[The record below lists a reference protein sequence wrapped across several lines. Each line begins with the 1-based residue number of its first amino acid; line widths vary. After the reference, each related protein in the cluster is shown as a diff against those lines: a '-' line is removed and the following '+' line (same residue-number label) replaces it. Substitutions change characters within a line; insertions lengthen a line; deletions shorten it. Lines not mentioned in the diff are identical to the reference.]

1 MRGGLALALL
11 LVLRLNSRPHDAL
24 EALLSRLVLG
34 RGDGLLGVRVAEA
47 AARLAGLELRTHAG
61 ADTALVVL
69 VGAALGSA
77 IGVAN
82 TSAGDELA
90 TGAIAHILGSG
101 RVADDA
107 AAGSGS
113 LLVVLVVL
121 VLLLILR
128 ALLRLLCGLP
138 RLACLLL
145 GRCNRLLSIGVAEAT
160 ACLAGLE
167 LRADARANT
176 ALVVLVCAALRCA
189 ISVANAP
196 ASYELA
202 AGSVADV
209 LGSGRVSDGQ
219 GRGGNCIVS
228 VSGSR

>member
-82 TSAGDELA
+82 TSTGDELA
-90 TGAIAHILGSG
+90 TGTIAHVLGSG

-113 LLVVLVVL
+113 LLVVL

-209 LGSGRVSDGQ
+209 LGSGWVSDGQ

>member
-1 MRGGLALALL
+1 MRAGLAFALL

-47 AARLAGLELRTHAG
+47 APRLAGLELRTHAG

-77 IGVAN
+77 IGVA
-82 TSAGDELA
+82 D
-90 TGAIAHILGSG
+90 
-101 RVADDA
+101 
-107 AAGSGS
+107 
-113 LLVVLVVL
+113 
-121 VLLLILR
+121 
-128 ALLRLLCGLP
+128 
-138 RLACLLL
+138 
-145 GRCNRLLSIGVAEAT
+145 
-160 ACLAGLE
+160 
-167 LRADARANT
+167 
-176 ALVVLVCAALRCA
+176 
-189 ISVANAP
+189 AP

-209 LGSGRVSDGQ
+209 LGSRRVSDGQ